1 METSVLRKRLTETI
15 EAARRTAAER
25 RARSETASRDYSQ
38 FLDTIAVPL
47 FRQIANIL
55 KASGYSFTVFTPS
68 GSVRL
73 MSDKASE
80 DYIELSL
87 DTSAD
92 EPMVLGKS
100 SRARGRRVIES
111 ERAIAEYSVAN
122 LTEDHVLNYVL
133 KELEPFVER

>member
-15 EAARRTAAER
+15 EAARRTAADR
-25 RARSETASRDYSQ
+25 RTRSEAASRDYAQ

-100 SRARGRRVIES
+100 SRARGRRVLES
-111 ERAIAEYSVAN
+111 ERTIAEQTVAN

>member
-1 METSVLRKRLTETI
+1 METSVLRRRLTETI
-15 EAARRTAAER
+15 EAARRTAADR
-25 RARSETASRDYSQ
+25 RARGEEAARAYAQ

-47 FRQIANIL
+47 FRQVANVL

-68 GSVRL
+68 GAVRL
-73 MSDKASE
+73 MSDKGSE

-87 DTSAD
+87 DSSGD
-92 EPMVLGKS
+92 EPMVMGKS

-111 ERAIAEYSVAN
+111 ERAIAEQTVAH
-122 LTEDHVLNYVL
+122 LTEEHVLQYLL

>member
-1 METSVLRKRLTETI
+1 METSVLRKRLNETI
-15 EAARRTAAER
+15 DAARRTAAGR
-25 RARSETASRDYSQ
+25 RVRVEEASRAYAE

-47 FRQIANIL
+47 FRQVANVL

-68 GSVRL
+68 GAVRL
-73 MSDKASE
+73 MSDKSAE

-87 DTSAD
+87 DSSGD

-100 SRARGRRVIES
+100 SHARGRRVIEN
-111 ERAIAEYSVAN
+111 ERAIAEQTVAH
-122 LTEDHVLNYVL
+122 LTEEHVLQYLL

>member
-25 RARSETASRDYSQ
+25 RARSEAASRDYSQ
-38 FLDTIAVPL
+38 FLDTVAELL
-47 FRQIANIL
+47 FRQVANIL

-92 EPMVLGKS
+92 EPMVMGKS
-100 SRARGRRVIES
+100 SRARGRRVVES

>member
-25 RARSETASRDYSQ
+25 RARSEAASRDYSQ
-38 FLDTIAVPL
+38 FLDTVAVPL
-47 FRQIANIL
+47 FRQVANIL

-92 EPMVLGKS
+92 EPMVIGKS
-100 SRARGRRVIES
+100 SRARGRRVLES
-111 ERAIAEYSVAN
+111 ERAIAEQTVAN

>member
-1 METSVLRKRLTETI
+1 METSVLRKRLADTI
-15 EAARRTAAER
+15 EAAKRTAAER
-25 RARSETASRDYSQ
+25 RARAEAASRDYSQ
-38 FLDTIAVPL
+38 FLEVVAVPL
-47 FRQIANIL
+47 FRQVANIL
-55 KASGYSFTVFTPS
+55 KASGYPFTVFTPS

-92 EPMVLGKS
+92 QPMVMGRS
-100 SRARGRRVIES
+100 SRARGRRVVET
-111 ERAIAEYSVAN
+111 ERAIAEQTVAN
-122 LTEDHVLNYVL
+122 LTEDHVVTYLL

>member
-1 METSVLRKRLTETI
+1 METSVPRKRLADTV
-15 EAARRTAAER
+15 EAAKRTAAER
-25 RARSETASRDYSQ
+25 RARAEAAARDYSQ
-38 FLDTIAVPL
+38 FLDLVAVPL
-47 FRQIANIL
+47 FRQVANVL
-55 KASGYSFTVFTPS
+55 KASGYSFTVFTPT

-92 EPMVLGKS
+92 QPMVMGRS
-100 SRARGRRVIES
+100 SHARGRRVIEN
-111 ERAIAEYSVAN
+111 ERAIAEQTVAN
-122 LTEDHVLNYVL
+122 LTEDHVLNYLL

>member
-1 METSVLRKRLTETI
+1 METSVLRKRLADTV
-15 EAARRTAAER
+15 EAAKRTAAER
-25 RARSETASRDYSQ
+25 RARAETAARDYSQ
-38 FLDTIAVPL
+38 FLDLVAVPL
-47 FRQIANIL
+47 FRQVANVL
-55 KASGYSFTVFTPS
+55 KASGYSFTVFTPT

-92 EPMVLGKS
+92 QPMVMGRS
-100 SRARGRRVIES
+100 SHARGRRVIEN
-111 ERAIAEYSVAN
+111 ERAIAEQTVAN
-122 LTEDHVLNYVL
+122 LTEDHVLNYLL

>member
-25 RARSETASRDYSQ
+25 RARADAASRDYSQ
-38 FLDTIAVPL
+38 FLDTVAVPL
-47 FRQIANIL
+47 FRQIANVL

-111 ERAIAEYSVAN
+111 ERAIAEQTVAN

>member
-1 METSVLRKRLTETI
+1 METSVLRKRLADTI
-15 EAARRTAAER
+15 EAAKRTAAER
-25 RARSETASRDYSQ
+25 RARAETAARDYSQ
-38 FLDTIAVPL
+38 FLDLVAVPL
-47 FRQIANIL
+47 FRQVANVL
-55 KASGYSFTVFTPS
+55 KASGYSFTVFTPT

-92 EPMVLGKS
+92 QPMVMGRS
-100 SRARGRRVIES
+100 SHARGRRVIEN
-111 ERAIAEYSVAN
+111 ERAIAEQTVAN
-122 LTEDHVLNYVL
+122 LTEDHVLNYLL

>member
-25 RARSETASRDYSQ
+25 RARADAASRDYSQ
-38 FLDTIAVPL
+38 FLDTVAVPL
-47 FRQIANIL
+47 FRQIANVL

-100 SRARGRRVIES
+100 SRARGRRVIET
-111 ERAIAEYSVAN
+111 ERAIAEQTVAN